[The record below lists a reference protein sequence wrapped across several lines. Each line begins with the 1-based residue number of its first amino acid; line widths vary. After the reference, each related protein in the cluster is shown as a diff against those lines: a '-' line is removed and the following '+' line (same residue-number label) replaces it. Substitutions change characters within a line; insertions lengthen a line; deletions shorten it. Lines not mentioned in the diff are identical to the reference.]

1 MTATENTYNI
11 EGLLRHFEPPVL
23 IVSTIVGRGAYRI
36 GEAIEEKFSGQ
47 SQIYHIPIE
56 HLLPHQAVNEDM
68 ERYRTISTRF
78 PFLLYLIYKIPIFYY
93 RKYLREKFFN
103 TMQLDR
109 LKEKIESLNI
119 KTVICV
125 SHRPAFWVS
134 SLRRKTKKDFK
145 IWGILVEY
153 GSNLGWRYIFWE
165 ELAGFLSPIARDK
178 IGCRLPP
185 NVEFIKIDLPVKKDC
200 SGLSTTKGDVNKVL
214 LVCGFWGQ
222 GPVLKILKSLSIEM
236 PYLKIYALCGTNDKL
251 YEAAKQL
258 FKNNANIEIYST
270 VESLAPFLKECASVI
285 TKPGMSTILETSAA
299 HRKIFLLKG
308 MPVAEDNNARFAME
322 HFDSEWFKI
331 KRFKKWREGEM

>member
-134 SLRRKTKKDFK
+134 SLKRKTKMDFR
-145 IWGILVEY
+145 IWGMLVEY

-165 ELAGFLSPIARDK
+165 EIAGFLSPISRNK

-185 NVEFIKIDLPVKKDC
+185 NVEFIKINLPVKQDC
-200 SGLSTTKGDVNKVL
+200 SALSETKGDVNKVL

-222 GPVLKILKSLSIEM
+222 GPVLKILRLLSIKM
-236 PYLKIYALCGTNDKL
+236 PYLKIYAVCGTNDKL
-251 YEAAKQL
+251 REAAKQF
-258 FKNNANIEIYST
+258 FKNNANIEIYGG

-285 TKPGMSTILETSAA
+285 TKPGMSTILETNAA
-299 HRKIFLLKG
+299 RRKIILLKG
-308 MPVAEDNNARFAME
+308 I
-322 HFDSEWFKI
+322 FKHSGHATFSPN
-331 KRFKKWREGEM
+331 KYSRHWALGYFLCCSL